1 MKAQHFYTRS
11 IMFRLSSL
19 SGCSKYR
26 SPQLADAHW
35 ATFDKMYYLNGMIRL
50 AWESNLAFQVLRI
63 ITWYIPFAMTYF
75 NARCRCTLEYGC
87 DRI

>member
-1 MKAQHFYTRS
+1 
-11 IMFRLSSL
+11 MFRLSSF

-26 SPQLADAHW
+26 SPQLANVHW
-35 ATFDKMYYLNGMIRL
+35 ATFDKMYYLNEMIRL
-50 AWESNLAFQVLRI
+50 AWESNLTFQVLRI